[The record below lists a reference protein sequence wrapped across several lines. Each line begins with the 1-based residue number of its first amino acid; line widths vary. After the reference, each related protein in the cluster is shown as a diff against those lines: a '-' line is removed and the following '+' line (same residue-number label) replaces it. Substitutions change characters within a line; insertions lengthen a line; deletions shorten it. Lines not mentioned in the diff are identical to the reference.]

1 MNLAVATVKHKI
13 TTVDMIISANGK
25 SFLLVSF
32 SNLTSSICS
41 KSGESVIVT
50 KLIIGGGRGAVTQ
63 VNRVLL
69 SGTFPPSHALHVP
82 SLNTI

>member
-1 MNLAVATVKHKI
+1 
-13 TTVDMIISANGK
+13 MINNAKGK

-32 SNLTSSICS
+32 SNLTSSICW

-50 KLIIGGGRGAVTQ
+50 KLIIGGGRGALTQ

-69 SGTFPPSHALHVP
+69 SGTFPLSHALHVP
-82 SLNTI
+82 SV